1 METIAA
7 ADACGWVVQGRPITN
22 STIGGTKSLAM
33 NKNAPGH
40 TGPGPMMVY
49 DGLPYQNLWI
59 EYVYNCINIRI
70 KDKIDSVFFRLI
82 SRIVASLESIL

>member
-49 DGLPYQNLWI
+49 NGLPYQKPMNKMFITAL
-59 EYVYNCINIRI
+59 RT
-70 KDKIDSVFFRLI
+70 KDKIDSLFFRSDL
-82 SRIVASLESIL
+82 